1 MKKFLSLSAFYF
13 AYSKT
18 MGYSD
23 NSYETS
29 SYENKEAAPAY
40 GNDDSY
46 GKSTYDDGH
55 KSYKKPIYKSYKEK
69 KCYYTP
75 SSLIPST
82 FTADSIIWSQ
92 YTGSIYVKEKCTPS

>member
-1 MKKFLSLSAFYF
+1 MKKFLALSAFYF
-13 AYSKT
+13 VYSKT
-18 MGYSD
+18 MAYADDSYD
-23 NSYETS
+23 TPSYE
-29 SYENKEAAPAY
+29 KEAAPAY

-46 GKSTYDDGH
+46 GKSSYDDGY

-82 FTADSIIWSQ
+82 FTADSLIWS
-92 YTGSIYVKEKCTPS
+92 

>member
-18 MGYSD
+18 MAYSENTYD
-23 NSYETS
+23 TPSYEKKESHTAHAYGKED
-29 SYENKEAAPAY
+29 SYE
-40 GNDDSY
+40 
-46 GKSTYDDGH
+46 KSSYDDGY

-75 SSLIPST
+75 SSLIPSSYT
-82 FTADSIIWSQ
+82 ESSMVWS
-92 YTGSIYVKEKCTPS
+92 